1 LLVARQDA
9 VMHKTDQ
16 DIKTLR
22 FEGGG
27 QPNGTETD
35 NDTGRQP
42 QGNGISARRRD
53 VITCGTRV
61 RRED

>member
-1 LLVARQDA
+1 
-9 VMHKTDQ
+9 MHKTDQ

-42 QGNGISARRRD
+42 QGNGRSVRRQARRRD